1 MPQPVNKDD
10 TISNI
15 YYDLEDGYGSVKNTF
30 EQAQKA
36 DPSIL
41 LEDVQKWMKRQ
52 PNKQRRS
59 YRGGAIVTQHH
70 FQDLNIRLISW
81 IW

>member
-1 MPQPVNKDD
+1 MPQTITKDD

-30 EQAQKA
+30 EKAQKA

-41 LEDVQKWMKRQ
+41 LEDVQTWMKRQ
-52 PNKQRRS
+52 PNKQR
-59 YRGGAIVTQHH
+59 
-70 FQDLNIRLISW
+70 
-81 IW
+81 

>member
-1 MPQPVNKDD
+1 MPQPITKDD

-15 YYDLEDGYGSVKNTF
+15 YYDLEDGYGSVKNTY
-30 EQAQKA
+30 EQARTT

-41 LEDVQKWMKRQ
+41 LEDVQKWMKQQ

-59 YRGGAIVTQHH
+59 YMGEQ
-70 FQDLNIRLISW
+70 
-81 IW
+81 